1 MKHAFPRDD
10 FKPEA
15 DRLKSLVT
23 MADQLAEGRYDVRVP
38 AGGVGDDID
47 RLAGS
52 MDRLAR
58 AVDQRFEEMQRLA
71 QLTEQIN
78 AGLLLD
84 EVLDYVYE
92 QFRTVIPYNRIGFS
106 LLEDRNRVLRAR
118 WARTDAPRVYIKRG
132 YSASMAGSSLQRVL
146 DTGEPRILNDLEDY
160 LRKHPSSDS
169 TRLIVEE
176 GMRSSLTCPLIAM
189 KKPVGFMFFSSI
201 QVGTYRDV
209 HVDFFQRIARQLSVI
224 LEKSRL
230 YQELLE
236 LNELKNRF
244 LGMAA
249 HDLPNPLAVISGYQ
263 QLLMDEAAGGL
274 SAEQRA
280 SLGIIGQATRDML
293 NMVDTLLDVSAIEA
307 GRLVIKA
314 EVVNLRSFLEQRRIN
329 GMLLS
334 NRKHID
340 FTVAGPDGVSVWRFD
355 PYRIS
360 QVIEN
365 LLSNAFKF
373 SMPGTAVELAV
384 RGGPEF
390 LELVVTDHGPGIPD
404 AEMDRVF
411 CAYCTTSVKP
421 TGGESSTGLGLA
433 ICRRIVEAHGGT
445 ISVRSKVGE
454 GSVFT
459 VLLPP

>member
-1 MKHAFPRDD
+1 MQHAGQGGFSATSP
-10 FKPEA
+10 
-15 DRLKSLVT
+15 DRLKLLVD
-23 MADQLAEGRYDVRVP
+23 MAEQLVAGRYDVRVP

-92 QFRTVIPYNRIGFS
+92 QFRAVIPYNRIGFS

-132 YSASMAGSSLQRVL
+132 YSAPMAGSSLQRVL

-160 LRKHPSSDS
+160 LRGHPASES

-189 KKPVGFMFFSSI
+189 KKPVGFMFFSSV

-209 HVDFFQRIARQLSVI
+209 HVDFFLRIARQLSVI

-249 HDLPNPLAVISGYQ
+249 HDLRNPLAVISGYQ
-263 QLLMDEAAGGL
+263 QLLMDEATGGL
-274 SAEQRA
+274 NAEQRA

-314 EVVNLRSFLEQRRIN
+314 EVVNLRDFLAQRRVN
-329 GMLLS
+329 GLLLA

-340 FTVAGPDGVSVWRFD
+340 FTVAGPDGVTVWRFD
-355 PYRIS
+355 PYRMS

-373 SMPGTAVELAV
+373 SRPGTAVELAV
-384 RGGPEF
+384 RGGTEF
-390 LELVVTDHGPGIPD
+390 LEMVVADRGPGIPED
-404 AEMDRVF
+404 ELDRVF
-411 CAYCTTSVKP
+411 NAYCTTSVKP

-445 ISVRSKVGE
+445 IRVCSKVGE

>member
-1 MKHAFPRDD
+1 MNQTGRGNVQGAG
-10 FKPEA
+10 PE
-15 DRLKSLVT
+15 RLKLLVA
-23 MADQLAEGRYDVRVP
+23 MAEQLAQGHYDIRAPVSDQ
-38 AGGVGDDID
+38 GDEID

-58 AVDQRFEEMQRLA
+58 AVHQRFEEMQRLA

-92 QFRTVIPYNRIGFS
+92 QFRAVIPYNRIGFS

-118 WARTDAPRVYIKRG
+118 WARSDAPRVYIKRG
-132 YSASMAGSSLQRVL
+132 YSAPMAGSSLQCVL
-146 DTGEPRILNDLEDY
+146 DTGEPRILNNLEHY
-160 LRKHPSSDS
+160 LREHPASES
-169 TRLIVEE
+169 TKLIVEE

-189 KKPVGFMFFSSI
+189 KKPVGFMFFSSV
-201 QVGTYRDV
+201 QLGTYQNV
-209 HVDFFQRIARQLSVI
+209 HVEFFQRIVRQLSVI

-249 HDLPNPLAVISGYQ
+249 HDLRNPLAVISGYQ
-263 QLLMDEAAGGL
+263 QLLMDESAGGL
-274 SAEQRA
+274 TAEQRA
-280 SLGIIGQATRDML
+280 SLGIIGRATRDML

-314 EVVNLRSFLEQRRIN
+314 EAVNLRDFMETRKIH
-329 GMLLS
+329 GTLLA
-334 NRKHID
+334 NRKRIH
-340 FTVAGPDGVSVWRFD
+340 FTVAGPDGAAVWKFD

-373 SMPGTAVELAV
+373 SQPGTAVELAV
-384 RGGPEF
+384 RGGTEF
-390 LELVVTDHGPGIPD
+390 LEMLVTDHGPGIPE

-411 CAYCTTSVKP
+411 CPYCTTSVKP
-421 TGGESSTGLGLA
+421 TGGETSTGLGLA

-445 ISVRSKVGE
+445 ISVRSRVGE
-454 GSVFT
+454 GSVFS